1 MKRKLSILTII
12 LTLIL
17 PLFLSAYKVEAY
29 NEEIGENNEIVSNST
44 EAENTSASETV
55 TALADNDDNSTNG
68 EEDTQSNEDW
78 TDFSNAKFELKKEGV
93 SDPIIEISGVTPKE
107 NHSYDLY
114 ITSNSNKPNVD
125 ELTIDS
131 SIALSYD
138 KDSKTFKTTASDLLA
153 SYVELNQDLYATIL
167 DRIYL
172 GNRNIVKYGE
182 KLTKYSEPKYNDAFR
197 YTFISSANTQIVTN
211 YTHSTKNNRKIQI
224 KVGKITDIGI
234 LQKIKNNDA
243 NGFSNLMTYAKSNS
257 GLYDQVLDS
266 KEHSDSIEY
275 TATKSIDLQGLQD
288 EEYYYLYVKPID
300 ENGKYVSTEAVTL
313 GQAYV
318 SNDYWSLHFY
328 GSSDFK
334 WTDWETNSGG
344 GKTDPGDDSI
354 VPGTLPKTGYE
365 YVTYGGIILVV
376 ALSGFIAYKKYR
388 KYNF

>member
-1 MKRKLSILTII
+1 MKKGS
-12 LTLIL
+12 
-17 PLFLSAYKVEAY
+17 
-29 NEEIGENNEIVSNST
+29 
-44 EAENTSASETV
+44 
-55 TALADNDDNSTNG
+55 
-68 EEDTQSNEDW
+68 
-78 TDFSNAKFELKKEGV
+78 FSDAF
-93 SDPIIEISGVTPKE
+93 IEISGVTPKE
-107 NHSYDLY
+107 NHSYSLY

-182 KLTKYSEPKYNDAFR
+182 KLTKYSEPNYNDALR

>member
-1 MKRKLSILTII
+1 
-12 LTLIL
+12 
-17 PLFLSAYKVEAY
+17 
-29 NEEIGENNEIVSNST
+29 
-44 EAENTSASETV
+44 
-55 TALADNDDNSTNG
+55 
-68 EEDTQSNEDW
+68 
-78 TDFSNAKFELKKEGV
+78 
-93 SDPIIEISGVTPKE
+93 
-107 NHSYDLY
+107 
-114 ITSNSNKPNVD
+114 
-125 ELTIDS
+125 
-131 SIALSYD
+131 
-138 KDSKTFKTTASDLLA
+138 
-153 SYVELNQDLYATIL
+153 
-167 DRIYL
+167 
-172 GNRNIVKYGE
+172 
-182 KLTKYSEPKYNDAFR
+182 
-197 YTFISSANTQIVTN
+197 
-211 YTHSTKNNRKIQI
+211 
-224 KVGKITDIGI
+224 
-234 LQKIKNNDA
+234 
-243 NGFSNLMTYAKSNS
+243 MTYAKSNS